1 MEAVAQNTLCWLE
14 AISGGGGGKF
24 VSEEIVRN
32 AVDTLYANIRFSDLD
47 GDLRSIVVT
56 SSVPNEGKSTV
67 SILLA
72 EAMAKSGMKTLL
84 LECDLRRRSLAG
96 MLNAHPDGAGLFAVL
111 SGQVRL
117 PEAVVNTRQ
126 QNLRFLDAEPNIP
139 TPGDLL
145 DSDRFSRLLAS
156 LERSFDYVVIDTP
169 PLGAFVDAAILA
181 ARADATL
188 LVVREGLAR
197 RSELA
202 AAKNQLDKAGARLLG
217 IVMNRCQTD
226 ISNYRYLGTT
236 A

>member
-1 MEAVAQNTLCWLE
+1 M
-14 AISGGGGGKF
+14 
-24 VSEEIVRN
+24 
-32 AVDTLYANIRFSDLD
+32 
-47 GDLRSIVVT
+47 
-56 SSVPNEGKSTV
+56 
-67 SILLA
+67 
-72 EAMAKSGMKTLL
+72 
-84 LECDLRRRSLAG
+84 
-96 MLNAHPDGAGLFAVL
+96 FAVL
-111 SGQVRL
+111 SGQAR
-117 PEAVVNTRQ
+117 PSEAVVNTRQ

-169 PLGAFVDAAILA
+169 PLGAFVDAAIMA

-202 AAKNQLDKAGARLLG
+202 AAKNQLDKADARLLG

-226 ISNYRYLGTT
+226 TSNYHYLGTT

>member
-1 MEAVAQNTLCWLE
+1 MR
-14 AISGGGGGKF
+14 GGGKF

-117 PEAVVNTRQ
+117 PEAVVNTPS
-126 QNLRFLDAEPNIP
+126 A
-139 TPGDLL
+139 
-145 DSDRFSRLLAS
+145 
-156 LERSFDYVVIDTP
+156 
-169 PLGAFVDAAILA
+169 
-181 ARADATL
+181 
-188 LVVREGLAR
+188 
-197 RSELA
+197 ELA
-202 AAKNQLDKAGARLLG
+202 VPRCRAEHPHTGRPAGFRQVLAIASPR
-217 IVMNRCQTD
+217 
-226 ISNYRYLGTT
+226 SNDPSITW
-236 A
+236 

>member
-1 MEAVAQNTLCWLE
+1 M
-14 AISGGGGGKF
+14 
-24 VSEEIVRN
+24 
-32 AVDTLYANIRFSDLD
+32 
-47 GDLRSIVVT
+47 
-56 SSVPNEGKSTV
+56 PNEGKSTV